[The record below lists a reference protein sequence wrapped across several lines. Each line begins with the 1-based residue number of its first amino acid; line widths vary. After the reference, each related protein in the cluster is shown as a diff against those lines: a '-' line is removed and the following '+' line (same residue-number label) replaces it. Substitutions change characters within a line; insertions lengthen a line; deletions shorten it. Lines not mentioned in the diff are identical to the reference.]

1 MKHSL
6 LVLVAVFYMVAVSCK
21 KETKSDS
28 GEESKQKYAVQFEV
42 DDFEQSMVDFDGRK
56 IVDGNAPAGKDS
68 LQKYIKYLYYVIYN
82 NTNYSAVKRVIQKA
96 SDPDFGSLRDSLPMG
111 RYTLSVVGTTDSIW
125 INEGPYD
132 PYEEMWLEA
141 VHFGYASDGF
151 YKKLAINVDGELREK
166 VRLSRILA
174 KLSINIKDKMPYSA
188 ATISMLPR
196 LYPDQGEYS
205 QLISYLDIKNGTYFR
220 GDRNGPPYYHEYTR
234 PIPEEL
240 RNTTNNTFD
249 YTILILDTTRLTI
262 DFSVKDNN
270 GKVLGG
276 KKMLNIPFKPNR
288 KVTLSGNLF
297 DGLAQDSSG
306 ASIIVNPDW
315 NSVSNRIEF

>member
-56 IVDGNAPAGKDS
+56 IVDGNAPVGKDS
-68 LQKYIKYLYYVIYN
+68 LQKYINYLYYSIYGS
-82 NTNYSAVKRVIQKA
+82 TLSRPKRVIQKA
-96 SDPDFGSLRDSLPMG
+96 SDPDFGTIKDSLPMG
-111 RYTLSVVGTTDSIW
+111 RYTLAVLGTTDTIRKDLD
-125 INEGPYD
+125 NTFPQD
-132 PYEEMWLEA
+132 QPWLDA
-141 VHFGYASDGF
+141 VSFGYASDAF
-151 YKKLAINVDGELREK
+151 YKKLIINVDGELREK
-166 VRLSRILA
+166 VSLSRILA
-174 KLSINIKDKMPYSA
+174 RLSINIKDKMPYSA
-188 ATISMLPR
+188 ATITMLPR
-196 LYPDQGEYS
+196 RFPDEGDYSGLYR
-205 QLISYLDIKNGTYFR
+205 YLSMKGGYWNEDKNGPF
-220 GDRNGPPYYHEYTR
+220 YYYEYAR
-234 PIPEEL
+234 PIPEAL

-249 YTILILDTTRLTI
+249 FTILMLDTTRVNI
-262 DFSVKDNN
+262 AFSVKDNN
-270 GKVLGG
+270 GKVLGS

-306 ASIIVNPDW
+306 ASIIVNPEW
-315 NSVSNRIEF
+315 NSVSNPVEF